1 MSFDN
6 AIKAKG
12 MGQMATIDQLIEE
25 ERLEPAHQASDRN
38 ENPNPQ
44 CHPQYRNQRLPP
56 PAAQA
61 DTDDDDPRP
70 TRVEP
75 PRSIA
80 PAAGAELESRIDDLE
95 RAVAALRERLQG
107 LEDALGGSGS

>member
-1 MSFDN
+1 MLTHGLLP
-6 AIKAKG
+6 AEKLEKVRTALGIAAA
-12 MGQMATIDQLIEE
+12 AT
-25 ERLEPAHQASDRN
+25 AA
-38 ENPNPQ
+38 
-44 CHPQYRNQRLPP
+44 LPP